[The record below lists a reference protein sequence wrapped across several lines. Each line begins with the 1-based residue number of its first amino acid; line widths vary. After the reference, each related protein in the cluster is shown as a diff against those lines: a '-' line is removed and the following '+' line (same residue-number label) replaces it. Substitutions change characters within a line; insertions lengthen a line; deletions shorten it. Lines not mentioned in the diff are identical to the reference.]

1 MIPCQEDDK
10 HLKSRMFKV
19 TVTSKNLTRGVKS
32 RGILLTMNR
41 LLLKIHL
48 YKNELIREGA
58 QVKRILQKH
67 AGLAI
72 WPGMWLKAHI
82 SVTYNIFVMT
92 VIGMFYCI
100 ITQSWSYVPCWN
112 KGHQRHQ
119 FQLSG
124 CRTAWSTTWMSRR
137 SIGEA
142 CSKAQPFCRTAV
154 NTTSAVVKAHWTRI
168 IRHLRAFL
176 RDPCVEKN
184 GIPDSKKGG
193 NQ

>member
-58 QVKRILQKH
+58 QIKRILQKH

-100 ITQSWSYVPCWN
+100 PKAEATFHVETKDI
-112 KGHQRHQ
+112 KGIN
-119 FQLSG
+119 FSSVAVELLG
-124 CRTAWSTTWMSRR
+124 VLPECR
-137 SIGEA
+137 GEA
-142 CSKAQPFCRTAV
+142 LEKHAAKRSHSAAPLSTQPLLLLKLTGRGL
-154 NTTSAVVKAHWTRI
+154 SAIWG
-168 IRHLRAFL
+168 LF
-176 RDPCVEKN
+176 
-184 GIPDSKKGG
+184 
-193 NQ
+193 